1 MSVFFGFRDPELLH
15 AKLGDIFAEGVG
27 QRFRLKGHLD
37 IGHGR
42 VVLGHAH
49 IGQGEEAFLPLK
61 ALESRIHKGAGDFPG
76 PVRTEVEE
84 YHRIP
89 GADLSAAGTH
99 GRHHEFV
106 GNLLGV
112 AVGHRLHRALCLDA
126 LAVNHGGIGLFH
138 TVPAVVAVHGVVAAH
153 YRSDFAH
160 ADFLQLIGAFLH
172 IILAGG
178 GRYVAA
184 VQQSVDIHILQAAAL
199 SQLHDGIEVGVMAV
213 DAAVGQQ
220 ADEMEGLAVV
230 QRVVDGV

>member
-1 MSVFFGFRDPELLH
+1 MAAASQHHRIIGLLH
-15 AKLGDIFAEGVG
+15 
-27 QRFRLKGHLD
+27 
-37 IGHGR
+37 
-42 VVLGHAH
+42 
-49 IGQGEEAFLPLK
+49 PL
-61 ALESRIHKGAGDFPG
+61 
-76 PVRTEVEE
+76 
-84 YHRIP
+84 
-89 GADLSAAGTH
+89 
-99 GRHHEFV
+99 
-106 GNLLGV
+106 
-112 AVGHRLHRALCLDA
+112 
-126 LAVNHGGIGLFH
+126 
-138 TVPAVVAVHGVVAAH
+138 PAVVAVHGVVAAH

-184 VQQSVDIHILQAAAL
+184 VQQSVDIHFLQAAAL